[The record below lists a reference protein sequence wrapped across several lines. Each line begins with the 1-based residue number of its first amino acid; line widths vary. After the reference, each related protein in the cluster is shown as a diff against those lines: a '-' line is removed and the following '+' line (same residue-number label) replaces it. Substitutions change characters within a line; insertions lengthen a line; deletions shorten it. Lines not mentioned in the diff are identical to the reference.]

1 MQAFREGMS
10 SPPPESPQGCPTPG
24 DNRDSSP
31 RLSPSPP
38 GTSPTP
44 NQPATHSRK
53 RASEDLSQFVRS
65 MGRQLKLRKVY
76 QEILEKV
83 ISVCDDGI

>member
-1 MQAFREGMS
+1 VQ
-10 SPPPESPQGCPTPG
+10 
-24 DNRDSSP
+24 
-31 RLSPSPP
+31 
-38 GTSPTP
+38 
-44 NQPATHSRK
+44 
-53 RASEDLSQFVRS
+53 S